1 MCSPTKDQFAD
12 GDKIVFAVPETK
24 PPNRWTGEVRNTT
37 ATLHPQ
43 KIPIENIDT
52 SECPY
57 CKCCIHT
64 ETSF

>member
-1 MCSPTKDQFAD
+1 MCSPTNDQFAD

-43 KIPIENIDT
+43 KILIENIDT
-52 SECPY
+52 SECP
-57 CKCCIHT
+57 
-64 ETSF
+64 